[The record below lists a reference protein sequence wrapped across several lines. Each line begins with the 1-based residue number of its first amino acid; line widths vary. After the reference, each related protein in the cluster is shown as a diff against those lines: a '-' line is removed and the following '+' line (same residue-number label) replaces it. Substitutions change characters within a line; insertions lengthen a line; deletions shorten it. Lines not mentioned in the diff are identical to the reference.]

1 MAFCLLLFWQASGDP
16 VAEGM
21 KALESQKYAE
31 AVELFKRAVAK
42 DSSDVQ
48 AHFQL
53 GAAYTGLKQVAAA
66 KGEYAEVLRL
76 SPKLY
81 QAEMNLGLLLLQEGA
96 VKDALPHLATAVE
109 QKPASAPARR
119 AYGDG
124 LLAATQFKEAETQYE
139 AASPKTADVE
149 IGLARALAGQGRLQD
164 AAPHYEKAAALDPYF
179 LTAPLELAQKFEAAG
194 KKDEAIAL
202 YRRFSS
208 EKVSQERMAALELQL
223 GDFQSAVPK
232 LESALAKDPSAANRL
247 ALATAYLKTQHPEK
261 AAPLLEQSIRENPSD
276 LEVRLTYGRILRDQK
291 KYPAAAQEFYKVVQ
305 AKPDNREAWG
315 ELAGMLIL
323 MEQYPQALTALDRVK
338 ALSGENAGYYYLRAI
353 VLDKT
358 KQFKPALESY
368 QKFLSLSE
376 GKSPDEEFKARQRA
390 RILQREI
397 QKH

>member
-1 MAFCLLLFWQASGDP
+1 MAD
-16 VAEGM
+16 GM
-21 KALESQKYAE
+21 KALEAQKYEAAAE
-31 AVELFKRAVAK
+31 LLKKAVAK
-42 DSSDVQ
+42 DPGDVQ

-53 GAAYTGLKQVAAA
+53 GAAYTGLNQVAAA

-96 VKDALPHLATAVE
+96 VKEALPHLAAAVE
-109 QKPASAPARR
+109 QKPASASARR

-124 LLAATQFKEAETQYE
+124 LVAASQFAEAEAQYE
-139 AASPKTADVE
+139 AANPKTADVE
-149 IGLARALAGQGRLQD
+149 IGLARALAGQGKLGE
-164 AAPHYEKAAALDPYF
+164 AAPHYDKAAALDPYF
-179 LTAPLELAQKFEAAG
+179 LTAPLELAQKYEAAG
-194 KKDEAIAL
+194 KKDDAIAL

-223 GDFQSAVPK
+223 GDFESAIPK
-232 LESALAKDPSAANRL
+232 LEAALAKEPSAANRL

-261 AAPLLEQSIRENPSD
+261 AAPLLEQSMKENPAD

-305 AKPDNREAWG
+305 AKPDSREAWG

-338 ALSGENAGYYYLRAI
+338 ALSGENAGYYYLRAL

-368 QKFLSLSE
+368 LKFLSMSG